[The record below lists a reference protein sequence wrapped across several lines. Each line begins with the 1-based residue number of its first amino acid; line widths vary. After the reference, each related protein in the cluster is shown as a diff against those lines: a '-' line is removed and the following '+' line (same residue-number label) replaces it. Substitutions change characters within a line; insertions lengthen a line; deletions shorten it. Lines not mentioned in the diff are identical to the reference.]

1 MRYLQKFRSP
11 VLLLACAIVFAP
23 QLLRAQDS
31 GDDDDSNDAPT
42 KPFVNLGISIAPDDS
57 AKITLSAF
65 FATGSGEDL
74 IPDVEALLGCKL
86 REDRSSQVRQ
96 ISLLYGSCQLS
107 PGKSG
112 LLHAKTISLTRLA
125 EATKSHGAESL
136 GLQIYLPDTEAS
148 ETLPPAP
155 PLPFAMDNVPLR
167 VRKQVFAT
175 SSYNWKDLNAVP
187 PSIRV
192 QYGYRQATLART
204 GVILVG
210 FLLVP
215 LILVS
220 WLGHRALS
228 APQEHAASVW
238 FSYMRYLGWT
248 LNFSLLGWF
257 ATVESLHCRELLQFV
272 LSSAKYRWL

>member
-1 MRYLQKFRSP
+1 
-11 VLLLACAIVFAP
+11 
-23 QLLRAQDS
+23 
-31 GDDDDSNDAPT
+31 
-42 KPFVNLGISIAPDDS
+42 
-57 AKITLSAF
+57 
-65 FATGSGEDL
+65 
-74 IPDVEALLGCKL
+74 
-86 REDRSSQVRQ
+86 
-96 ISLLYGSCQLS
+96 
-107 PGKSG
+107 
-112 LLHAKTISLTRLA
+112 
-125 EATKSHGAESL
+125 
-136 GLQIYLPDTEAS
+136 
-148 ETLPPAP
+148 P

-228 APQEHAASVW
+228 APQEHAASGW

-272 LSSAKYRWL
+272 LSSAKYRWLPSVSYEALMWCTPVVIWVSCLVLSKSVQEKLRGVSWTRRELTLQA